1 MEPTAFTRDTVRH
14 TNAIRFWSSGKMA
27 ESAYDRM
34 NVLKKKRR
42 DADAL
47 VILEEWIIEND

>member
-27 ESAYDRM
+27 ESAYNRM
-34 NVLKKKRR
+34 TQLKKEGNEEYAK
-42 DADAL
+42 L
-47 VILEEWIIEND
+47 LLNEWII